1 MPGWLLLIL
10 GQSGK
15 PEDFLL
21 PPFFEYFAT
30 FLWAVS
36 GALLGARKGYAVLGI
51 LTLSVVSA
59 AGGGL
64 LRDGLFL
71 QQGPP
76 QLLRNPYY
84 LLLVA
89 AAVILVMFFGKWV
102 LRIPHFDSVMET
114 VDALGLGA
122 YAVVGMN
129 RAMAAGISMP
139 GVVVVGMVNA
149 VGGGILR
156 DILMRRD
163 PKMFLPG
170 TIEETVA
177 LIGCLFF
184 LVLTQN
190 PFMVMEAYPA
200 AWITIAVVFVVRL
213 MAIRYQIQV
222 HPLKDFERYWK
233 ESQKVHS

>member
-1 MPGWLLLIL
+1 V
-10 GQSGK
+10 GK

-51 LTLSVVSA
+51 LTLSMVSA

-76 QLLRNPYY
+76 QLVRTPYY
-84 LLLVA
+84 LLIVGG
-89 AAVILVMFFGKWV
+89 AVILVMFFGKWV
-102 LRIPHFDSVMET
+102 MRVPRYDTIMET

-129 RAMAAGISMP
+129 RALAAGISLP

-156 DILMRRD
+156 DILIRRD
-163 PKMFLPG
+163 PKMFQPG
-170 TIEETVA
+170 TIEESAA
-177 LIGCLFF
+177 LAGCLFF
-184 LVLTQN
+184 LVLNQN
-190 PFMVMEAYPA
+190 PFWPLAPYPSA
-200 AWITIAVVFVVRL
+200 ITTISAVFLLRL
-213 MAIRYQIQV
+213 LAIRYRIQV

-233 ESQKVHS
+233 ENQENQPSVKMPGE